1 MLIIWNCRDGA
12 PFKVDRTCVLT
23 ELQSHLW
30 TLYLSFGTN
39 TLRAPT
45 WVTCLR
51 MSLLLRA
58 APHPWCWLISYP
70 VSCTTALV
78 HFTLQNALLLC
89 VDIKMCVQNLDV
101 LSSLIVGDFIHLF
114 RNAFAITGHRHST
127 ESVMRRYVYIV
138 FHDVGLK
145 YNFGLSVPPFVW

>member
-1 MLIIWNCRDGA
+1 MGYMSAYELVTPCCS
-12 PFKVDRTCVLT
+12 PPLVLVDQLSCFLHYCTC
-23 ELQSHLW
+23 
-30 TLYLSFGTN
+30 
-39 TLRAPT
+39 A
-45 WVTCLR
+45 
-51 MSLLLRA
+51 LL
-58 APHPWCWLISYP
+58 
-70 VSCTTALV
+70 

-145 YNFGLSVPPFVW
+145 YNFGLSVPPFV

>member
-1 MLIIWNCRDGA
+1 MGNMSAYELDTPCCS
-12 PFKVDRTCVLT
+12 PLLVLVD
-23 ELQSHLW
+23 Q
-30 TLYLSFGTN
+30 LSCF
-39 TLRAPT
+39 L
-45 WVTCLR
+45 
-51 MSLLLRA
+51 
-58 APHPWCWLISYP
+58 HY
-70 VSCTTALV
+70 CTAALV

-89 VDIKMCVQNLDV
+89 LDIKMCVQNLDV

-145 YNFGLSVPPFVW
+145 YNFGLSVPPFV

>member
-12 PFKVDRTCVLT
+12 PFKVDRT
-23 ELQSHLW
+23 LW

-70 VSCTTALV
+70 VSCTAALV

-114 RNAFAITGHRHST
+114 RNAFAITGQRHST

-138 FHDVGLK
+138 YHDVGLK